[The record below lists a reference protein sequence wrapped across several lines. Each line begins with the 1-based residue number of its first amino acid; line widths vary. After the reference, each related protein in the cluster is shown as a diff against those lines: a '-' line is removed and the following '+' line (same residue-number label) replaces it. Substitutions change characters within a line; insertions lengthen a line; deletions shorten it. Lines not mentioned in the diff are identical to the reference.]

1 MNQRRNFL
9 KRTAILGL
17 GSVMFQN
24 ELLANGLFGPR
35 YPNEGLQLFTL
46 FGVMDQDPKGYL
58 EKISKVGYNC
68 LLYTSDAADE

>member
-46 FGVMDQDPKGYL
+46 FVIEVFIKLSKSVHEIL
-58 EKISKVGYNC
+58 EQLI
-68 LLYTSDAADE
+68 